1 MITKLEK
8 IAYEFRLKE
17 QQIEKDKEE
26 ARIKAKREADE
37 RVPITIN
44 QNYEKAQLEMKRL
57 RPFLKSLRK
66 LPTWDELQKEEGN
79 NPAWAGLFL
88 PVIFKGKFGDIEMI

>member
-1 MITKLEK
+1 MMTKLER
-8 IAYEFRLKE
+8 IAYESRLK
-17 QQIEKDKEE
+17 QVQIEKDKEE
-26 ARIKAKREADE
+26 ARIKAKKEADE

-44 QNYEKAQLEMKRL
+44 QNYEKALLEMKKL

-79 NPAWAGLFL
+79 NPA
-88 PVIFKGKFGDIEMI
+88 

>member
-1 MITKLEK
+1 MMTKLER
-8 IAYEFRLKE
+8 IAYESRLKQE
-17 QQIEKDKEE
+17 QIEKDKEE
-26 ARIKAKREADE
+26 ARIKAKKEADE

-44 QNYEKAQLEMKRL
+44 QNYEKALLEMKKL

-79 NPAWAGLFL
+79 NPA
-88 PVIFKGKFGDIEMI
+88 

>member
-1 MITKLEK
+1 MMTKLER
-8 IAYEFRLKE
+8 IAYESRLKQE
-17 QQIEKDKEE
+17 QAEKDKEE
-26 ARIKAKREADE
+26 ARIKAKKEADE

-44 QNYEKAQLEMKRL
+44 QNYEKDLLEMKKL

-79 NPAWAGLFL
+79 NPA
-88 PVIFKGKFGDIEMI
+88 

>member
-26 ARIKAKREADE
+26 ARIKAKKEADE

-44 QNYEKAQLEMKRL
+44 QNYEKALLEMKKL

-79 NPAWAGLFL
+79 NPA
-88 PVIFKGKFGDIEMI
+88 

>member
-1 MITKLEK
+1 MTKLER
-8 IAYEFRLKE
+8 IAYESRLKQE
-17 QQIEKDKEE
+17 QIEKDKEE
-26 ARIKAKREADE
+26 ARIKAKKEADE

-44 QNYEKAQLEMKRL
+44 QNYEKSLLEMKKL

-79 NPAWAGLFL
+79 NPA
-88 PVIFKGKFGDIEMI
+88 

>member
-1 MITKLEK
+1 MTKLER
-8 IAYEFRLKE
+8 IAYESRLK
-17 QQIEKDKEE
+17 QVQIEKDKEE
-26 ARIKAKREADE
+26 ARIKAKKEADE

-44 QNYEKAQLEMKRL
+44 QNYEKALLEMKKL

-79 NPAWAGLFL
+79 NPA
-88 PVIFKGKFGDIEMI
+88 

>member
-26 ARIKAKREADE
+26 ARIKAKKEADE

-57 RPFLKSLRK
+57 RPILKTLKRF
-66 LPTWDELQKEEGN
+66 PTWDELQKQEGN
-79 NPAWAGLFL
+79 NPA
-88 PVIFKGKFGDIEMI
+88 

>member
-8 IAYEFRLKE
+8 IAYEFRLKD

-44 QNYEKAQLEMKRL
+44 QNYEKSKLEMKRL

-79 NPAWAGLFL
+79 NPA
-88 PVIFKGKFGDIEMI
+88 

>member
-1 MITKLEK
+1 MMTKLER
-8 IAYEFRLKE
+8 IAYESRLK
-17 QQIEKDKEE
+17 QKQIEKDKEE
-26 ARIKAKREADE
+26 ARIKAKKEADE

-44 QNYEKAQLEMKRL
+44 QNYEKALLEMKKL

-79 NPAWAGLFL
+79 NPA
-88 PVIFKGKFGDIEMI
+88 

>member
-1 MITKLEK
+1 MTKLER
-8 IAYEFRLKE
+8 IAYESRLKQE
-17 QQIEKDKEE
+17 QIEKDKEE
-26 ARIKAKREADE
+26 ARIKAKKEADE

-57 RPFLKSLRK
+57 RPFLKTLKR
-66 LPTWDELQKEEGN
+66 LPKWDELQKQNGN

-88 PVIFKGKFGDIEMI
+88 PKSFNGKFGYIEMI

>member
-1 MITKLEK
+1 MMTKLER
-8 IAYEFRLKE
+8 IAYESRLRQE
-17 QQIEKDKEE
+17 QIEKDKEE
-26 ARIKAKREADE
+26 ARIKAKKEADE

-44 QNYEKAQLEMKRL
+44 QNYEKALLEMKKL

-79 NPAWAGLFL
+79 NPA
-88 PVIFKGKFGDIEMI
+88 

>member
-1 MITKLEK
+1 MMTKLER
-8 IAYEFRLKE
+8 IAYESRLK
-17 QQIEKDKEE
+17 QKQIEKDKEE
-26 ARIKAKREADE
+26 ARIKAKKEADE

-44 QNYEKAQLEMKRL
+44 QNYEKALLEMKKI

-79 NPAWAGLFL
+79 NPA
-88 PVIFKGKFGDIEMI
+88 

>member
-1 MITKLEK
+1 MTKLER
-8 IAYEFRLKE
+8 IAYESRLK
-17 QQIEKDKEE
+17 QKQIEKDKEE
-26 ARIKAKREADE
+26 ARIKAKKEADE

-44 QNYEKAQLEMKRL
+44 QNYEKALLEMKKL

-79 NPAWAGLFL
+79 NPA
-88 PVIFKGKFGDIEMI
+88 

>member
-1 MITKLEK
+1 MMTKLER
-8 IAYEFRLKE
+8 IAYESRLKQE
-17 QQIEKDKEE
+17 QIEKDKEE
-26 ARIKAKREADE
+26 ARVKAKKEADE

-44 QNYEKAQLEMKRL
+44 QNYEKALLEMKKL

-79 NPAWAGLFL
+79 NPA
-88 PVIFKGKFGDIEMI
+88 

>member
-26 ARIKAKREADE
+26 AKIKAKKEADE

-44 QNYEKAQLEMKRL
+44 QNYEKAKAEYKKLQ
-57 RPFLKSLRK
+57 PFLKTLKR
-66 LPTWDELQKEEGN
+66 LPTWDELQKQERN
-79 NPAWAGLFL
+79 NPA
-88 PVIFKGKFGDIEMI
+88 

>member
-44 QNYEKAQLEMKRL
+44 QNYEKALLEMKKL

-79 NPAWAGLFL
+79 NPA
-88 PVIFKGKFGDIEMI
+88 

>member
-1 MITKLEK
+1 MMTKLER
-8 IAYEFRLKE
+8 IAYESRLKQE
-17 QQIEKDKEE
+17 QAEKDKEE
-26 ARIKAKREADE
+26 ARIKAKKEADA

-44 QNYEKAQLEMKRL
+44 QNYEKALLEMKKL

-79 NPAWAGLFL
+79 NPA
-88 PVIFKGKFGDIEMI
+88 

>member
-1 MITKLEK
+1 MMTKLER
-8 IAYEFRLKE
+8 IAYESRLKQE
-17 QQIEKDKEE
+17 QAEKDKEE
-26 ARIKAKREADE
+26 ARIKAKKEADE

-44 QNYEKAQLEMKRL
+44 QNYEKSLLEMKKL

-79 NPAWAGLFL
+79 NPA
-88 PVIFKGKFGDIEMI
+88 

>member
-1 MITKLEK
+1 MMTKLER
-8 IAYEFRLKE
+8 IAYESRLKQE
-17 QQIEKDKEE
+17 QYEKDKED
-26 ARIKAKREADE
+26 ARIKAKKEADE

-44 QNYEKAQLEMKRL
+44 QNYEKAQLEMKKL

-79 NPAWAGLFL
+79 NPA
-88 PVIFKGKFGDIEMI
+88 

>member
-8 IAYEFRLKE
+8 IAHEFRLKE

-26 ARIKAKREADE
+26 ARVKAKKEADE

-44 QNYEKAQLEMKRL
+44 QNYEKALLEMKKL
-57 RPFLKSLRK
+57 RPFLKTLKR
-66 LPTWDELQKEEGN
+66 LPTWDELQKQEGN
-79 NPAWAGLFL
+79 NPA
-88 PVIFKGKFGDIEMI
+88 

>member
-1 MITKLEK
+1 MMTKLER
-8 IAYEFRLKE
+8 IAYESRLKQE
-17 QQIEKDKEE
+17 QIEKDKEE

-44 QNYEKAQLEMKRL
+44 QNYEKALLEMKKL

-79 NPAWAGLFL
+79 NPA
-88 PVIFKGKFGDIEMI
+88 

>member
-1 MITKLEK
+1 MSKKLER
-8 IAYEFRLKE
+8 IAYDERLRK
-17 QQIEKDKEE
+17 QKAVDDMEE
-26 ARIKAKREADE
+26 ARIRAKKEADE

-66 LPTWDELQKEEGN
+66 LPKWDELQKQEQN
-79 NPAWAGLFL
+79 NPA
-88 PVIFKGKFGDIEMI
+88 

>member
-1 MITKLEK
+1 MMTKLER
-8 IAYEFRLKE
+8 IAYESRLK
-17 QQIEKDKEE
+17 QVQIEKDKEE

-44 QNYEKAQLEMKRL
+44 QNYEKALLEMKKL

-79 NPAWAGLFL
+79 NPA
-88 PVIFKGKFGDIEMI
+88 